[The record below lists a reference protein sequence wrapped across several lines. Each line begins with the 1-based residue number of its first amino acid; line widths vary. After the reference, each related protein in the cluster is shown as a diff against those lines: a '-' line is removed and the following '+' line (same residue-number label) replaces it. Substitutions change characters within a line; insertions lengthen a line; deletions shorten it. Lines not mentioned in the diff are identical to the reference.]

1 MADRPRSLWNNR
13 NFLLLWSGQLISW
26 IGTGISQLAFPLLT
40 LALSGSPAQAGF
52 VGALNQV
59 PYFILTL
66 PAGVLIDRWNRKR
79 VMLVCEAGRALSL
92 LSIPLVFALDHP
104 SVLQL
109 YVVSLVDGI
118 FFVFFDLAEASSLP
132 HFVEPVHLPTATSL
146 YLTTDGVTN
155 LLGAPLS
162 GLLYTVG
169 HTFPFLADALSYV
182 VSACSLFFIKASFQQ
197 ERVRAPRNLWSEMVQ
212 GLKWLWHQPD
222 IASLAVITSGLNLVF
237 PTSTLIVI
245 VLAQHQHASPALIG
259 AIFAL
264 GGGGYTLGAL
274 LGSPLQHWF
283 RLGSIILGVCWL
295 FALLWPLFAVAST
308 LVMLGAVLIGLSLL
322 RPIHGVVQVSYRL
335 AVIPD
340 ELQGRV
346 NSIYHLIALG
356 SEPVGLALT
365 GVLIQRIGVVLT
377 ILIFGTSLVILAM
390 AMTLNPYIRKLRLPL
405 QKLAE

>member
-1 MADRPRSLWNNR
+1 MADRPGSLWQNR
-13 NFLLLWSGQLISW
+13 NFLLLWTGQLISW
-26 IGTGISQLAFPLLT
+26 IGTGISHLAFPLLT
-40 LALSGSPAQAGF
+40 LTLSGSPAQAGF

-59 PYFILTL
+59 PYFLLSL
-66 PAGVLIDRWNRKR
+66 PAGVLVDRWDRRR
-79 VMLVCEAGRALSL
+79 VMLVCQAGRALSL
-92 LSIPLVFALDHP
+92 LSIPLVFALEHP

-132 HFVEPVHLPTATSL
+132 RLVSPEQLPSATSL

-155 LLGAPLS
+155 LLGAPLG
-162 GLLYTVG
+162 GLLYSVG
-169 HTFPFLADALSYV
+169 RAFPFLADAFSYV
-182 VSACSLFFIKASFQQ
+182 VSACSLLFIKASFQQ
-197 ERVRAPRNLWSEMVQ
+197 ERVKAPRYLWSEMRQ
-212 GLKWLWHQPD
+212 GLSWLWHQPV

-245 VLAQHQHASPALIG
+245 VLAERQHVPPVLIG
-259 AIFAL
+259 VIFAL
-264 GGGGYTLGAL
+264 GGGGYTLGTL
-274 LGSPLQHWF
+274 LGSPLQRLL

-295 FALLWPLFAVAST
+295 FVLLWPLFAVASSP
-308 LVMLGAVLIGLSLL
+308 LMLGAVLIGLSLL

-335 AVIPD
+335 AVVPD

-346 NSIYHLIALG
+346 TSIYHLIALG

-365 GVLIQRIGVVLT
+365 GVLIQRFGVGLTTLLLGIGL
-377 ILIFGTSLVILAM
+377 LILAM
-390 AMTLNPYIRKLRLPL
+390 AMTLNPYIRKVRLPS